1 MIELKTSNDKFSIW
15 YFDGKNK
22 NVPVLDED
30 EIKGK
35 QFVFAMDEDK
45 FNDDLFSEEVINETN
60 EFFRKNNKVENAI
73 VMKASSNFDFNL
85 LLDMENAFYKNYDR
99 IDDPKKLLLRT
110 VDFYAANANDGTI
123 MPYFEEY
130 PLDYCF
136 DINKKIEMFVD
147 DIKKSDMSPFEKVLA
162 SYIICTHFMDSSLEY
177 ENSNSANIPVTLE
190 DNVFG
195 NSMHVLSDGKDGY
208 RIKCSGYTDLFS
220 RFLKK
225 FDIIST
231 PTLIYNADI
240 NLCHMIST
248 VDLYDEKYDIDGRYI
263 CDLRTDSD
271 FRRDVDEINRT
282 ITFKEDSNSYFTFM
296 SLICFCNTVSD
307 YESSLSYNNS
317 LGYNKDKTKLTYST
331 IPGYTNVEEEV
342 STDRIDINK
351 IGKALENVLTF
362 VYSNSNNADSL
373 DNRASAQALLESDR
387 AISFFKIYREKVNQA
402 SSVNDTTIEK
412 NKVG

>member
-1 MIELKTSNDKFSIW
+1 MVEIKTSNDKFSIW
-15 YFDGKNK
+15 VFDDKHKG
-22 NVPVLDED
+22 VPVLSED
-30 EIKGK
+30 EKNNK
-35 QFVFAMDEDK
+35 QFVFAMDDDD
-45 FNDDLFSEEVINETN
+45 FNDDFVFEDVINEIN
-60 EFFRKNNKVENAI
+60 EFFRKNDNVSNAI
-73 VMKASSNFDFNL
+73 VMKARSNFDFNFL
-85 LLDMENAFYKNYDR
+85 LEMEEAFYKNYDK

-147 DIKKSDMSPFEKVLA
+147 DIKKSDLSTFEKVLA
-162 SYIICTHFMDSSLEY
+162 AYIICTHFMDSSLEY
-177 ENSNSANIPVTLE
+177 ESSNSANIPVTLD

-231 PTLIYNADI
+231 PTLIYNSDI

-248 VDLYDEKYDIDGRYI
+248 VDLYDEKYDIDGRFI

-271 FRRDVDEINRT
+271 TRRDVDEINRT
-282 ITFKEDSNSYFTFM
+282 TSFKENSNNYFTFM

-307 YESSLSYNNS
+307 YESSLSYSNS

-331 IPGYTNVEEEV
+331 IPGYANAEEEI

-351 IGKALENVLTF
+351 IGQALENVLTF
-362 VYSNSNNADSL
+362 VYSNSNNADFL

-387 AISFFKIYREKVNQA
+387 AISFFKIYREKVSQA
-402 SSVNDTTIEK
+402 STVNETTVEK
-412 NKVG
+412 